1 VPLHHAA
8 KRGLDK
14 TVRVLLDKG
23 ADPLAVNDDSLTP
36 LDMARNRGHISVV
49 RLIED
54 RICFFCGMV
63 RELSGF
69 AFLEALAPQ
78 WVTKKIWVVVLP
90 VELDPR
96 RPPRFEL
103 VIYQSPKV
111 NFFAKLH
118 TRQNWCL

>member
-1 VPLHHAA
+1 
-8 KRGLDK
+8 
-14 TVRVLLDKG
+14 
-23 ADPLAVNDDSLTP
+23 
-36 LDMARNRGHISVV
+36 
-49 RLIED
+49 
-54 RICFFCGMV
+54 MV

-90 VELDPR
+90 VELDTR

-111 NFFAKLH
+111 SLWNGLEMPNGSHAAGFCNVRKF
-118 TRQNWCL
+118 